1 MINSN
6 IGSIIIETAATDNNV
21 YPSQI
26 IKNDGDRVL
35 AQGVLQEANAKNRN
49 GRFYDSRDLYPELS
63 SPRQMELLNSGNMKA
78 ENGHPITKDLA
89 RQQTIDPN
97 NTVAVFGRFWT
108 EGNLVMGTFM
118 GDENEKGASFD
129 RELRKGRKP
138 SWSLR
143 ALGNIQNT
151 RRGAEVK
158 NIKIITYDRVIYPSH
173 DKAYTIGLVNESAT
187 MVDCNKDCQLYVEE
201 NDKGIIIPIT
211 NDAVINYIKNESANF
226 NVIKESF
233 DLLYDNIELVN
244 RGTQVK
250 LTDRAGGI
258 FVVNL
263 ESYIHDEIMNNCCG
277 SLGVGSGL
285 LK

>member
-6 IGSIIIETAATDNNV
+6 IGSIIIETAATDNNI
-21 YPSQI
+21 YPSKI
-26 IKNDGDRVL
+26 IDEDGDRVL
-35 AQGVLQEANAKNRN
+35 AQGVLQEANVKNRN
-49 GRFYDSRDLYPELS
+49 GRFYDSRDLFPELTA
-63 SPRQMELLNSGNMKA
+63 PRQIELLNSGNMKA

-97 NTVAVFGRFWT
+97 NTVAVFTKFWT
-108 EGNLVMGTFM
+108 EGDLVMGTFL
-118 GDENEKGASFD
+118 GDENEKGAAFD

-158 NIKIITYDRVIYPSH
+158 NVRLVTYDRVIFPSH
-173 DKAYTIGLVNESAT
+173 IKAYTIGLVNESAS
-187 MVDCNKDCQLYVEE
+187 MVDCNEDCQLYVDS
-201 NDKGIIIPIT
+201 NDKGIVIPIT
-211 NDAVINYIKNESANF
+211 NQQVINYIKNESANF
-226 NVIKESF
+226 QAIKESF
-233 DLLYDNIELVN
+233 DLLYDDIELIN

-258 FVVNL
+258 YVVNL
-263 ESYIHDEIMNNCCG
+263 ENYIHDEIMRACCD
-277 SLGVGSGL
+277 SLSIGGL
-285 LK
+285 RK